1 MPELISVLIVDD
13 QLVQR
18 EGITRVV
25 EATGQMRVVGAVSSG
40 ADAAQIVQSSP
51 VELALIDLVLQGE
64 HGTRVG
70 RQLLRLYPP
79 MKVIIY
85 TREKSMVLAAEIF
98 REEKEV
104 GQPGLQ
110 GYLLTRNISSSDYLL
125 QVYQRVLDNGYFID
139 PDVLRWHYQF
149 ARLEQLTPREEECA
163 LLVSRGLS
171 NSQIAETMVVS
182 RRRVENLINSLYQK
196 FQILGESGDPGRRV
210 ILVESIRLLHS
221 LRPTG
226 EAISILVVEDQEAQ
240 QKSICRALQAD
251 PRFRAVEGVPS
262 GRAGIDMADARRP
275 DAALIDIHLPD
286 LDGFEVTRRIL
297 QRLPQTKII
306 MTSSEKSPLY
316 EKMSF
321 EAGAIA
327 FLSKDALTPEAV
339 YRVCD
344 AWEP

>member
-1 MPELISVLIVDD
+1 MLKLIPVLIVDD

-18 EGITRVV
+18 EGVTKVV
-25 EATGQMRVVGAVSSG
+25 EATGKMRVVGAVGSG
-40 ADAAQIVQSSP
+40 TEAAQIIQREPVQ
-51 VELALIDLVLQGE
+51 LALIDLVLQHE

-70 RQLLRLYPP
+70 RQLLSVYPP

-98 REEKEV
+98 REEEEL

-110 GYLLTRNISSSDYLL
+110 GYLLTRNISSSEYLL
-125 QVYQRVLDNGYFID
+125 EVYQRVLDNGYFID

-149 ARLEQLTPREEECA
+149 AELEQLTPREEECA

-171 NSQIAETMVVS
+171 NSQIAEAMVVS

-196 FQILGESGDPGRRV
+196 FQILGNSGDPGRRV

-226 EAISILVVEDQEAQ
+226 QLISILVVDDQEAQ
-240 QKSICRALQAD
+240 QRSICQALQED
-251 PRFRAVEGVPS
+251 PRFRAVHCAPS
-262 GRAGIDMADARRP
+262 GQAGIEMADFRRP
-275 DAALIDIHLPD
+275 DAALVDIHLPD
-286 LDGFEVTRRIL
+286 MDGFEVTRRIL

-306 MTSSEKSPLY
+306 ITSGEKNSTLREDVEGGGSDRIP
-316 EKMSF
+316 
-321 EAGAIA
+321 
-327 FLSKDALTPEAV
+327 T
-339 YRVCD
+339 
-344 AWEP
+344 